1 MQKKNCSVSV
11 ILSKMPH
18 FIETVLL
25 YCFEKF
31 DVNRFQIDISV
42 YKQSYTM
49 LDLWLWRALN
59 IDPILLWYKW

>member
-1 MQKKNCSVSV
+1 MHEQQLHKGCYSNIILMQKKNCSVSV

-49 LDLWLWRALN
+49 LDL
-59 IDPILLWYKW
+59 